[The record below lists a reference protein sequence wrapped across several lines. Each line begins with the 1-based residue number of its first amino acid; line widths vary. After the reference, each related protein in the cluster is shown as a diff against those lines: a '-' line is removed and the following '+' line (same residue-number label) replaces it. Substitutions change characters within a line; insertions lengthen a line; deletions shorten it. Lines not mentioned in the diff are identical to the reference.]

1 MKTWEVKLD
10 TKGNGLVTINV
21 QADDW
26 HEVENSAGDVFAL
39 SFYKH
44 TEDGAEEDVAFYPM
58 ATLLG
63 VKDVTP

>member
-10 TKGNGLVTINV
+10 TKSNGVVTINV
-21 QADDW
+21 QADDF
-26 HEVENSAGDVFAL
+26 VQTSDGVTFVKGDDRVQ
-39 SFYKH
+39 
-44 TEDGAEEDVAFYPM
+44 VAFYPM